1 MRVALQDTELR
12 GRRIKKGERLMLNF
26 PSGNR
31 DEEAIADPETFDID
45 RDPNRHLGFGHGA
58 HMCIGQ
64 RIARSE
70 LRIFWEV
77 LLPRVKS
84 VQLAGEPKYL
94 QTNFVGGLKNLP
106 ITFEKA

>member
-1 MRVALQDTELR
+1 
-12 GRRIKKGERLMLNF
+12 MLCF

-31 DEEAIADPETFDID
+31 DAEAIPNPDVFDLD
-45 RDPNRHLGFGHGA
+45 RSPNRHLGFGHGA

-70 LRIFWEV
+70 LQIFWEE
-77 LLPRVKS
+77 LLPHLKS
-84 VQLAGEPKYL
+84 IELAGEPRYL

-106 ITFEKA
+106 IKFEKR